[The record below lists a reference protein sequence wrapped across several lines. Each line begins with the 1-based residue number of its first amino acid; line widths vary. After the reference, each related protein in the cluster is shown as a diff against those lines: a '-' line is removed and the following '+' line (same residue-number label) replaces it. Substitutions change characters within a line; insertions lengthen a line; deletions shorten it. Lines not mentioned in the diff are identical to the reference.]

1 MHLQIIA
8 TIRKFFSHSYEE
20 KDVENLFFWFNSEKG
35 RDEISRSLDNGWDSF
50 DYEPAQVEIDS
61 DKLLRNIRIGIQKQK
76 NKHRRI
82 KLMKRLPYAAVLFVL
97 ITLTIVINS
106 YNRRL
111 FQADKNEYTLV
122 ITENGQRSKVVL
134 PDSSIVWLNS
144 GTTLSY
150 NYNSG
155 NSRLVKLKGQGFF
168 EITRDESRPFVVQS
182 GDLQVEVLG
191 TRFDVNAYPGNEEIS
206 VVLES
211 GSVLLSHSQL
221 SLDCVLE
228 PGEQADYDVA
238 SNKVSV
244 HQADIEKLTSWK
256 DGKLIFKNDPMK
268 LVFEKL
274 ERWYNI
280 DIEVL
285 DEEVYSSIFTGTVI
299 NNEDYSQIFKLI
311 EFSCPLQCRV
321 VNGVNAGEIPKV
333 IITRL

>member
-1 MHLQIIA
+1 
-8 TIRKFFSHSYEE
+8 
-20 KDVENLFFWFNSEKG
+20 
-35 RDEISRSLDNGWDSF
+35 
-50 DYEPAQVEIDS
+50 
-61 DKLLRNIRIGIQKQK
+61 
-76 NKHRRI
+76 
-82 KLMKRLPYAAVLFVL
+82 MKRLPYAAVLFVL
-97 ITLTIVINS
+97 IALTIVINS
-106 YNRRL
+106 YNR
-111 FQADKNEYTLV
+111 QVSDTDKNDYTLV
-122 ITENGQRSKVVL
+122 ITENGQRSRVVL

-168 EITRDESRPFVVQS
+168 EITRDENRPFVVQS

-191 TRFDVNAYPGNEEIS
+191 TRFDVNAYPENEAIS

-211 GSVLLSHSQL
+211 GSVVLSHNQL
-221 SLDCVLE
+221 TLDCVLE
-228 PGEQADYDVA
+228 PGEQADYAVK
-238 SNKVSV
+238 SNEMSV

-321 VNGVNAGEIPKV
+321 VDGANAGEIPKV